1 MNREEIKNNMNK
13 DNIIKLINEVKP
25 IPIVAATKYIN
36 YSLARDLYSYGITN
50 FGENRVDSF
59 LEKFNNLTD
68 LNITWHFIGHLQKN
82 KVKKII
88 NKIDYL
94 HSLDSLDL
102 AKIINE
108 ERVDVLP
115 TFIELKLTNNDN
127 KYGIKKEELDDF
139 IKELNKYPKIK
150 IIGFMAM
157 TDLDMTTE
165 EKRNVFREARKLKE
179 KYNLEKL
186 SMGMT
191 DDYKI
196 AIEEGATNV
205 RLGRILFDEEDM
217 TNFKFV
223 IK

>member
-1 MNREEIKNNMNK
+1 MNK

-36 YSLARDLYSYGITN
+36 YSLARDLYNYGITN

-115 TFIELKLTNNDN
+115 IFIELKLTNNDN
-127 KYGIKKEELDDF
+127 KYGIKREELDDF

>member
-1 MNREEIKNNMNK
+1 MNK

-36 YSLARDLYSYGITN
+36 YSLARDLYCYGITN

-217 TNFKFV
+217 TWK
-223 IK
+223 KL

>member
-1 MNREEIKNNMNK
+1 MNK

-25 IPIVAATKYIN
+25 IQIVAATKYIN
-36 YSLARDLYSYGITN
+36 YSLARDLYCYGITN

-102 AKIINE
+102 AKMINE

>member
-1 MNREEIKNNMNK
+1 MNKNN
-13 DNIIKLINEVKP
+13 IINLINEVKP

>member
-1 MNREEIKNNMNK
+1 MNK

-36 YSLARDLYSYGITN
+36 YSLARNLYSYGITN

-157 TDLDMTTE
+157 TDFDMTTE

>member
-1 MNREEIKNNMNK
+1 MNK

-36 YSLARDLYSYGITN
+36 YSLARDLYCYGITN

>member
-1 MNREEIKNNMNK
+1 MNK
-13 DNIIKLINEVKP
+13 NNIIKLINEVKP

>member
-1 MNREEIKNNMNK
+1 MNK

-127 KYGIKKEELDDF
+127 KYGIKREELDDF

-150 IIGFMAM
+150 IIGFMTM

>member
-1 MNREEIKNNMNK
+1 MNK

-115 TFIELKLTNNDN
+115 TFIELRLTNNDN

>member
-1 MNREEIKNNMNK
+1 MNK
-13 DNIIKLINEVKP
+13 NNIIKLINEVKP

-150 IIGFMAM
+150 IIGFMPM

>member
-1 MNREEIKNNMNK
+1 MNK

-139 IKELNKYPKIK
+139 IKELNKYSKIK

>member
-1 MNREEIKNNMNK
+1 MNK

-36 YSLARDLYSYGITN
+36 YSLARDLYNYGITN

-115 TFIELKLTNNDN
+115 IFIELKLTNNDN
-127 KYGIKKEELDDF
+127 KYGIKREELDDF

-196 AIEEGATNV
+196 AIEEGATNI